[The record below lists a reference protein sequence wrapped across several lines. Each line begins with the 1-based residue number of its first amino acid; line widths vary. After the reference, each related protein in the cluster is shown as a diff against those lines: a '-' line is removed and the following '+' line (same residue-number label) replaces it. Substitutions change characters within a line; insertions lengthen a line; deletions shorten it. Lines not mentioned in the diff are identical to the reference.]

1 MKRVTKE
8 LPCQLT
14 EEEKRLRGRELASEV
29 RKKLKLE
36 DERKASAAEFKER
49 KEEIDGTIVRLSNVV
64 NSGIEP
70 RQIECEERPN
80 YHDRTVE
87 IWRLDLEEQA
97 GSRPME
103 PHELQAEIKLLK
115 GEGEEKS
122 SRRRH

>member
-1 MKRVTKE
+1 MKLSVYLAGASRE
-8 LPCQLT
+8 LPRVKRYVKVL
-14 EEEKRLRGRELASEV
+14 EE
-29 RKKLKLE
+29 
-36 DERKASAAEFKER
+36 ERKASAAEFKER
-49 KEEIDGTIVRLSNVV
+49 KEEIDGTIVRLTNVV

-103 PHELQAEIKLLK
+103 PHELQAELKLLK